1 MSTRG
6 VAFVSAFLAVFGWV
20 GLGYLVSNVQPQ
32 SIAILAFFSLLFAT
46 LTTTFIPVV
55 CYLNH
60 RFTNPREPPDG
71 WRSMR
76 QSGWLALF
84 IVLCAWLQ
92 SLRVLNWIVALLLL
106 GVFSLIEVFIL
117 TRE

>member
-1 MSTRG
+1 MSNRG
-6 VAFVSAFLAVFGWV
+6 LALISAFLAVFGWA
-20 GLGYLVSNVQPQ
+20 GLGYLLNNIQPQ
-32 SIAILAFFSLLFAT
+32 AIAILAFFILLFAT
-46 LTTTFIPVV
+46 LTTTFIPVT

-60 RFTNPREPPDG
+60 RFVDPRDPPDG
-71 WRSMR
+71 WRSVR

-92 SLRVLNWIVALLLL
+92 SLRVLNWVVALLLL
-106 GVFSLIEVFIL
+106 GVFGLIEIFIL

>member
-1 MSTRG
+1 MSNRG
-6 VAFVSAFLAVFGWV
+6 LALSSAFLAVFGWA
-20 GLGYLVSNVQPQ
+20 GLGYLVNNIQPQ
-32 SIAILAFFSLLFAT
+32 PIATLAFFTLLFAT
-46 LTTTFIPVV
+46 LTATFIPVV

-60 RFTNPREPPDG
+60 RFANPKEPPDG
-71 WRSMR
+71 WRSIR

-92 SLRVLNWIVALLLL
+92 SLRVLNWVVALLLL
-106 GVFSLIEVFIL
+106 GVFSLIEIFIL